1 MKKVVFKIFVVMIF
15 FIIVTPT
22 YAQFNIKKAIGGAA
36 KAVKAFTLTD
46 EQMAEYVKESVDWM
60 NIILCCPKIIL
71 TCSASGNL
79 LKVLLMPMVFL

>member
-46 EQMAEYVKESVDWM
+46 EQMAEY
-60 NIILCCPKIIL
+60 
-71 TCSASGNL
+71 G
-79 LKVLLMPMVFL
+79 